1 MGWDGVGLG
10 ERERD
15 YIIISNAA
23 LSPPEKFYMRDEGGE
38 AGGVGGGGEGA
49 GKSDIRKHC
58 QTTIP
63 GGGGRR

>member
-1 MGWDGVGLG
+1 MMGWDGVGLG

-38 AGGVGGGGEGA
+38 AGEGA
-49 GKSDIRKHC
+49 GKSEIRKHC